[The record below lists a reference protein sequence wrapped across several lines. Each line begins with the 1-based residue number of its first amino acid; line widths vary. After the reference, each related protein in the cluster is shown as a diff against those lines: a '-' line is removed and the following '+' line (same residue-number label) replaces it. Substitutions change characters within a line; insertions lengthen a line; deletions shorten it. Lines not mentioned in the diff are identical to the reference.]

1 MPSTCPGCAVH
12 FFYSIAS
19 LSGAH
24 GEWKGFALISVL
36 SRDCSLAIYSFKNLL
51 VQLLVALDWN
61 MLFWQTSWELTNS
74 CMYTLSTYNMSF
86 REYLWLN
93 IGASMLLLLQ
103 QPYQSTLLNK
113 QVQKEDN
120 IFLYIPGIWN
130 KFRKCFFVKKR
141 VNKQNFH
148 YKIYFFF
155 ARRFGSNIYNIVRWV
170 HLHFFLHN
178 SMVATLCLHFPP
190 VICLCSTHHFPW
202 SCCQMMGFSK
212 SKEIWDSLLSKWNGV
227 AWLIVAKEQ
236 GKKWTLLK

>member
-148 YKIYFFF
+148 YKIYFFLPEGLAPISTTLFGGYICIFFCTTVWWQHCVFTFHLWF
-155 ARRFGSNIYNIVRWV
+155 ACVQHIIFHGVVARWWGFQNLRKYGTV
-170 HLHFFLHN
+170 CCLN
-178 SMVATLCLHFPP
+178 EMV
-190 VICLCSTHHFPW
+190 
-202 SCCQMMGFSK
+202 
-212 SKEIWDSLLSKWNGV
+212 
-227 AWLIVAKEQ
+227 
-236 GKKWTLLK
+236 